1 MVHSWHL
8 FLILNCIICYFLYLS
23 FSSLYSSLHTMIWA
37 KLNKP
42 GVSIKPLP
50 KMLVGGGGVNGGFT
64 ATKNGFI
71 KTICMLATVL
81 DLNQQQRAR
90 WIYL

>member
-23 FSSLYSSLHTMIWA
+23 FSSLYSSLHTIIWA

-50 KMLVGGGGVNGGFT
+50 KMLVGLH
-64 ATKNGFI
+64 KNNMHA
-71 KTICMLATVL
+71 C
-81 DLNQQQRAR
+81 NRAR
-90 WIYL
+90 S